1 MRTIPG
7 FLFVLGAVIFAS
19 AQSANAPK
27 SNWLADSA
35 TRTGSLVEMHGHV
48 RIAAC
53 GIITADDATGG
64 PEASETVLSG
74 NVHLKLTNGVDPLQ

>member
-1 MRTIPG
+1 MRTILSFP
-7 FLFVLGAVIFAS
+7 FVLGAVIFGS
-19 AQSANAPK
+19 AQSASAPK
-27 SNWLADSA
+27 SNWLSDSA

-48 RIAAC
+48 RIATC

>member
-1 MRTIPG
+1 
-7 FLFVLGAVIFAS
+7 LFVLAAMMIAS

-35 TRTGSLVEMHGHV
+35 THTGSLVEMHGHV

-53 GIITADDATGG
+53 GIITAEDATGG
-64 PEASETVLSG
+64 PDANETTLSG
-74 NVHLKLTNGVDPLQ
+74 NVRLKLTNGVDPLQ